1 MRQGNT
7 MVIQHKG
14 GMKCASGFSIAVGY
28 WVPPAPIVGA
38 PLNTKS
44 GWSFI
49 RNLKRLWATQRPLKI
64 LAQERAYWW
73 AQTHPEIIPRLPS
86 RASPFDESE
95 PANPA
100 ELEGWGLQEIA
111 HNWERNGRKFI
122 PLVTEEM
129 CLDCC
134 LDILFLRPEAA
145 GRVVRSGDLDN
156 RLKTLFDA
164 LRIPANLEASGG
176 PAALEEESP
185 TYCLL
190 EDDDLISEVHINTDN
205 LLLLPKEHESTEN
218 DVFLVIDVRLQT
230 PVHGPWAM
238 TFG

>member
-1 MRQGNT
+1 MEFHPQ
-7 MVIQHKG
+7 
-14 GMKCASGFSIAVGY
+14 
-28 WVPPAPIVGA
+28 
-38 PLNTKS
+38 
-44 GWSFI
+44 
-49 RNLKRLWATQRPLKI
+49 LKRLWATQRPLKL

-73 AQTHPEIIPRLPS
+73 GQLHPEIRQRLPS
-86 RASPFDESE
+86 RTSPFDDPEV
-95 PANPA
+95 ANA
-100 ELEGWGLQEIA
+100 EELEGWGLQEIA

-134 LDILFLRPEAA
+134 LDVLFLRPEAA

-176 PAALEEESP
+176 ALVQEEDSP
-185 TYCLL
+185 IYCLL

-205 LLLLPKEHESTEN
+205 LLLLPKEHGSTEN
-218 DVFLVIDVRLQT
+218 DVFLVIDVKLQT